1 MKNKMKRQIEQTN
14 NIKMKKLFLLPLPL
28 FCLPLFSVA
37 QDVHFSQMPE
47 TPLLLNP
54 AEAALGHD
62 VLAIINYKDQW
73 KSISTTSAY
82 KTFNVSG
89 DFAFMKKPNG
99 NHLGLGVD
107 VFSDKAGD
115 GAMATTTGQLHLSGV
130 ISANDNNSFSAGI
143 YGGFGQRSLQ
153 YDKLYWDNQY
163 DGMNYNSGLPSG
175 EPATFANHTYVDF
188 GAGLGWFYGKG
199 HSTLSSNDQKTFN
212 AGIALQ
218 HINQPS
224 YSFYGDGGQK
234 LPMRL
239 VQHAT
244 ADIGI
249 KNWNVVL
256 EPTYIV
262 MIQGGHHEITAGML
276 FKYIM
281 QDASKYTGRKKPAAF
296 SLGGYYRYSDAFII
310 ATRYEFSNYSIGMSY
325 DLNLSNLKTASKS
338 KGGFEISL
346 RFMSPNPFGKTT
358 TTKLFD

>member
-1 MKNKMKRQIEQTN
+1 
-14 NIKMKKLFLLPLPL
+14 MKKIFFLPVLFLSI
-28 FCLPLFSVA
+28 FSSA
-37 QDVHFSQMPE
+37 QDVHFSQMTE

-62 VLAIINYKDQW
+62 VSAIINYKDQW
-73 KSISTTSAY
+73 RSIGATSAY
-82 KTFNVSG
+82 KTFNVSS
-89 DFAFMKKPNG
+89 DFAFMKKSNG
-99 NHLGLGVD
+99 NHLGLGID
-107 VFSDKAGD
+107 IFSDKAGD
-115 GAMATTTGQLHLSGV
+115 GAMATTTGQIHFSG
-130 ISANDNNSFSAGI
+130 ILSANENNSISAGI

-163 DGMNYNSGLPSG
+163 DGTNYNPALSSG
-175 EPATFANHTYVDF
+175 EPASFSNHSYVDF

-199 HSTLSSNDQKTFN
+199 HSTLSANDQKTFN
-212 AGIALQ
+212 AGISLQ

-224 YSFYGDGGQK
+224 YSFYGDASQK
-234 LPMRL
+234 LPMRI

-249 KNWNVVL
+249 KNWSLIL

-262 MIQGGHHEITAGML
+262 MIQGGHHEITGGML
-276 FKYIM
+276 VKYVM

-296 SLGGYYRYSDAFII
+296 ALGGYYRYADAFVI

-325 DLNLSNLKTASKS
+325 DVNMSNLKTASRA

-346 RFMSPNPFGKTT
+346 RFQSPNPFAKTT